1 MANVMKKSQ
10 SEIDGV
16 QYRRAKLWQI
26 ILVATNAF
34 IGMSFYSLIGLAS
47 YTASIGFGIAT
58 VAVGF
63 ILTFTRVF
71 DAVTDPLLAFVY
83 DKVNTRFGKVR
94 VLLISGW
101 LIMVLSLLAM
111 FNWAA
116 GKGHGTVT
124 FVVLYMLYVIG
135 YTLYNMTGQTLPA
148 LMTNDPK
155 QRPMVGVF
163 STIFNYVVPIAL
175 SMLFYVLLMPKYG
188 GFNLEFL
195 AAACWVAVGLSA
207 VGIVLVCIGISSF
220 DKPEYF
226 EGTSAKKE
234 KLKLK
239 DMIDVLKNN
248 RPLQCY
254 IASGASDKIAQQVA
268 SQSIISTMLG
278 GIIIGDISIS
288 TTLSTISIIPSIIFA
303 FIGAKYA
310 GKHGSKKTVVT
321 WTYMCI
327 YVTCATI
334 LFFVF
339 LHMGGNTRAISTAF
353 PLMAIFV
360 VLTLAQNA
368 TKMCVTTGNSAF
380 MADVIDYELDRGGKY
395 IPAVVSGV
403 YSLIDKLVSSVSAL
417 IATGAVALI
426 GYRET
431 MPQPTDELTGGI
443 FWMTMVLMFGFPLI
457 GWVVTLI
464 AMRFCSLSKEEMVE
478 VQKRIADKKAAA
490 RHAVIEEQ
498 MK

>member
-1 MANVMKKSQ
+1 MAQNKLSQ

-26 ILVATNAF
+26 IMVAASGLV
-34 IGMSFYSLIGLAS
+34 GMGFYSLIGMAS
-47 YTASIGFGIAT
+47 YSASIGFGIAT
-58 VAVGF
+58 VAVGG
-63 ILTFTRVF
+63 ILTFTRIF
-71 DAVTDPLLAFVY
+71 DAITDPLLAFVY

-94 VLLISGW
+94 VLLVSGW
-101 LIMVLSLLAM
+101 LIMAIATLM
-111 FNWAA
+111 MYNWAA
-116 GKGHGTVT
+116 GKGHGVVV
-124 FVVLYMLYVIG
+124 FVLLYVIYIIG
-135 YTLYNMTGQTLPA
+135 YTLYNMTGQTLFA

-155 QRPMVGVF
+155 QRPMVGVW
-163 STIFNYVVPIAL
+163 STIFNYVVPITL
-175 SMLFYVLLMPKYG
+175 SMINFVVLLPKYG
-188 GFNLEFL
+188 SYNLEFL
-195 AAACWVAVGLSA
+195 AAVCWVTIAASAIGL
-207 VGIVLVCIGISSF
+207 VCTCIGISEF
-220 DKPEYF
+220 DKPENF
-226 EGTSAKKE
+226 VGTVAKKE

-239 DMIDVLKNN
+239 DMIEVLKNN

-268 SQSIISTMLG
+268 SQTIITTMLG
-278 GIIIGDISIS
+278 GIIIGDMSINTML
-288 TTLSTISIIPSIIFA
+288 TTVSIIPSIFFA
-303 FIGAKYA
+303 VVGAKYA
-310 GKHGSKKTVVT
+310 GKHGNKKTIVS

-339 LHMGGNTRAISTAF
+339 LHMGGNTRNISSVM
-353 PLMAIFV
+353 PLMIIYV
-360 VLTLAQNA
+360 ILTLALNG
-368 TKMCVTTGNSAF
+368 TKMCVTTGNNAF

-395 IPAVVSGV
+395 VPAVVSGV

-443 FWMTMVLMFGFPLI
+443 FWMTLSLMYGFPLI
-457 GWVVTLI
+457 GWVITLI
-464 AMRFCSLSKEEMVE
+464 AMRYCSLSKEEMVE

-490 RHAVIEEQ
+490 QQQA
-498 MK
+498 

>member
-1 MANVMKKSQ
+1 MAQNKSSQ

-26 ILVATNAF
+26 IMVASSGLV
-34 IGMSFYSLIGLAS
+34 GMGFYSLIGMAS
-47 YTASIGFGIAT
+47 YSASIGFGIAT
-58 VAVGF
+58 VAVGG
-63 ILTFTRVF
+63 ILTFTRIF
-71 DAVTDPLLAFVY
+71 DAITDPMLAFIY

-94 VLLISGW
+94 VLLVSGW
-101 LIMVLSLLAM
+101 LIMVLASLM
-111 FNWAA
+111 MYNWAA
-116 GKGHGTVT
+116 GKGHGIVV
-124 FVVLYMLYVIG
+124 FVLLYVVYIIG
-135 YTLYNMTGQTLPA
+135 YTLYNMTGQTLFA

-155 QRPMVGVF
+155 QRPMVGVW
-163 STIFNYVVPIAL
+163 STIFNYVVPITL
-175 SMLFYVLLMPKYG
+175 SMINFVVLLPKYG
-188 GFNLEFL
+188 NFNLEFL
-195 AAACWVAVGLSA
+195 AAVCWVTIAASAVGL
-207 VGIVLVCIGISSF
+207 ILTCIGISEF
-220 DKPEYF
+220 DKPENF
-226 EGTSAKKE
+226 AGTTAKKE

-239 DMIDVLKNN
+239 DMMEVLKNN

-268 SQSIISTMLG
+268 SQTIITTMLG
-278 GIIIGDISIS
+278 GIIIGDMSIS
-288 TTLSTISIIPSIIFA
+288 TTLTTVSIIPSILFA

-310 GKHGSKKTVVT
+310 GKHGNKKTIVT

-339 LHMGGNTRAISTAF
+339 LHMGGKTRSISTVM
-353 PLMAIFV
+353 PLMV
-360 VLTLAQNA
+360 VYVILTLALNA
-368 TKMCVTTGNSAF
+368 TKMCVTTGNNAF

-431 MPQPTDELTGGI
+431 MPQPTDELTGGV
-443 FWMTMVLMFGFPLI
+443 FWMTMALMYGMPLL
-457 GWVVTLI
+457 GWVITLI
-464 AMRFCSLSKEEMVE
+464 AMRLCSLSKEEMVE
-478 VQKRIADKKAAA
+478 VQKRIADKKAVVQQQA
-490 RHAVIEEQ
+490 
-498 MK
+498 

>member
-1 MANVMKKSQ
+1 MAQNKLSQ

-26 ILVATNAF
+26 IMVASSGLV
-34 IGMSFYSLIGLAS
+34 GMGFYSLLGMAS
-47 YTASIGFGIAT
+47 YSASIGFGIAT
-58 VAVGF
+58 VAVGG

-71 DAVTDPLLAFVY
+71 DAITDPLLAFVY

-94 VLLISGW
+94 ILLVSGW
-101 LIMVLSLLAM
+101 LVMVLATLM
-111 FNWAA
+111 MYNWAA
-116 GKGHGTVT
+116 GKGHGAVV
-124 FVVLYMLYVIG
+124 FVLLYIIYIIG
-135 YTLYNMTGQTLPA
+135 YTLYNMTGQTLFA

-155 QRPMVGVF
+155 QRPMVGVW
-163 STIFNYVVPIAL
+163 STIFNYVVPITL
-175 SMLFYVLLMPKYG
+175 SMINFVVLLPKYG
-188 GFNLEFL
+188 SYNLEFL
-195 AAACWVAVGLSA
+195 AAVCWVTIGVSAVGL
-207 VGIVLVCIGISSF
+207 VFTCIGISEF
-220 DKPEYF
+220 DRPENF
-226 EGTSAKKE
+226 VGTTAKKE

-239 DMIDVLKNN
+239 DMIEVLKNN

-268 SQSIISTMLG
+268 SQTIITTMLN
-278 GIIIGDISIS
+278 GIIIGNMSIA
-288 TTLSTISIIPSIIFA
+288 TTLSTISIIPSILFA
-303 FIGAKYA
+303 VVGAKYA
-310 GKHGSKKTVVT
+310 GKHGNKKTIVT

-339 LHMGGNTRAISTAF
+339 LHMGGNTRNISSAL
-353 PLMAIFV
+353 PLMAIYV
-360 VLTLAQNA
+360 ILTLALNA
-368 TKMCVTTGNSAF
+368 TKMCVTTGNTAF

-426 GYRET
+426 GYREI

-443 FWMTMVLMFGFPLI
+443 FWMTMALMYGLPLI
-457 GWVVTLI
+457 GWVITLI
-464 AMRFCSLSKEEMVE
+464 AMRLCSLSKEEMVE

-490 RHAVIEEQ
+490 QKA
-498 MK
+498 

>member
-1 MANVMKKSQ
+1 MAQNKLSQ

-26 ILVATNAF
+26 IMVASSGCV
-34 IGMSFYSLIGLAS
+34 GMGFYSLIGMAS
-47 YTASIGFGIAT
+47 YSANIGFGIAT
-58 VAVGF
+58 VAVGG
-63 ILTFTRVF
+63 ILTFTRIF
-71 DAVTDPLLAFVY
+71 DAVTDPMLAFIY

-94 VLLISGW
+94 ILLASGW
-101 LIMVLSLLAM
+101 LVMVFATLMM

-116 GKGHGTVT
+116 GKGHGVAV
-124 FVVLYMLYVIG
+124 FVLLYVIYIIG
-135 YTLYNMTGQTLPA
+135 YTLYNMTGQTLFA

-155 QRPMVGVF
+155 QRPMVGVW
-163 STIFNYVVPIAL
+163 STIFNYVVPITL
-175 SMLFYVLLMPKYG
+175 SMINFVVLLPRYG
-188 GFNLEFL
+188 SYNLEFL
-195 AAACWVAVGLSA
+195 AAVCWVTIAISAVGLILA
-207 VGIVLVCIGISSF
+207 CIGISEF
-220 DKPEYF
+220 DKPENF
-226 EGTSAKKE
+226 AGTTAKKE

-239 DMIDVLKNN
+239 DMIEVLKNN

-268 SQSIISTMLG
+268 SQTIITTMLG
-278 GIIIGDISIS
+278 GIIIGDMSIN
-288 TTLSTISIIPSIIFA
+288 TTLMTVSIIPSILFA
-303 FIGAKYA
+303 VVGAKYA
-310 GKHGSKKTVVT
+310 GKHGNKKTIVT

-339 LHMGGNTRAISTAF
+339 LHMGGNTRNISSAI
-353 PLMAIFV
+353 PLMVIYV
-360 VLTLAQNA
+360 ILTLALNG
-368 TKMCVTTGNSAF
+368 TKMCVTTGNNAF

-443 FWMTMVLMFGFPLI
+443 FWMTMVLMYGFPLI
-457 GWVVTLI
+457 GWVITLI
-464 AMRFCSLSKEEMVE
+464 AMRLCSLNKEEMVE

-490 RHAVIEEQ
+490 QRQA
-498 MK
+498 